1 MFEFDFNYLLTT
13 YGYYAILL
21 LTFLEGETIVIIAG
35 FLASK
40 GLMNPYLIAI
50 CAFCGSFTS
59 DQLMFFIG
67 KYKGPAVL
75 RRFPRL
81 NRNVEKASRMIM
93 RYENPLILG
102 FRFLYGVR
110 NVTPILLGIGQVSHT
125 KFIILNFIGG
135 VIWAAAFTAGGYFI
149 GEVFVRIVEH
159 AGKATLYV
167 ILGLV
172 VVLALVWYIRRKLR
186 ARRAPV
192 VIDEAATE
200 EALAAFVQSKQ
211 EGSSQEMQ
219 DSPATPG
226 ENNEMADAA
235 PAASAP
241 HDRQEH
247 DPNDHARSQ

>member
-1 MFEFDFNYLLTT
+1 MFEFDFQYLLST

-40 GLMNPYLIAI
+40 GMMNPYLIAL

-59 DQLMFFIG
+59 DQLMFFVG

-81 NRNVEKASRMIM
+81 SRNVERATRLIM

-110 NVTPILLGIGQVSHT
+110 NVTPILLGIGQVCHT
-125 KFIILNFIGG
+125 KFIILNFIGAI
-135 VIWAAAFTAGGYFI
+135 IWAASFTAGGYFI
-149 GEVFVRIVEH
+149 GEVFVGIVEH

-167 ILGLV
+167 IVGIAVLGFLF
-172 VVLALVWYIRRKLR
+172 WYTRRKLR
-186 ARRAPV
+186 ARRQPAV
-192 VIDEAATE
+192 VDPAATE
-200 EALAAFVQSKQ
+200 EALAALAHIKHEDCLFEKRADP
-211 EGSSQEMQ
+211 EKN
-219 DSPATPG
+219 D
-226 ENNEMADAA
+226 ENDAKTDEPNKGA
-235 PAASAP
+235 P
-241 HDRQEH
+241 
-247 DPNDHARSQ
+247 